1 MPLISSRMTLTSLGI
16 VDNLV
21 IVELGPK
28 VGFHERGK
36 EEELRAGIVIVA
48 GWGTDEKAV
57 ISILGYRNLSQ
68 RRLIREAYREI
79 YREDLFSE
87 LQSEF
92 SGHLEKALTH
102 WILDPVDHVALLVHS
117 ELRKL
122 NPNHGVIAEIACIRS
137 PEDLLA
143 VKRAYRSRYRRSM
156 EEDVASLTSGNARKI
171 LVALASPFRYDG
183 DEISEQTA
191 VWEASILHEEI
202 HGIDRN
208 LEETV
213 RILSTRSKA
222 QLNATFNHYRDIY
235 NTSITKGLKGDSI
248 LKTAIR
254 CIKDPMKYQAKARVI
269 MIDVFIHLQVLR
281 RAITNVGTDQEVL
294 SRVVISSA
302 EKDLKH
308 IKEAFLERNNVSLEE
323 AVAGGTSGDYRD
335 FILALLGSDDLLL

>member
-1 MPLISSRMTLTSLGI
+1 MTLNSLGI

-28 VGFHERGK
+28 VSKVVVMVGFHERGI
-36 EEELRAGIVIVA
+36 EEELRPGIVMVA
-48 GWGTDEKAV
+48 EIMATVIAPEDFSPAEDAETLKKAFQGLYSILSHGWGTDEKAV

-171 LVALASPFRYDG
+171 LVALASPFRFDG

-191 VWEASILHEEI
+191 VSEASILHEEI

-235 NTSITKGLKGDSI
+235 NTSITK
-248 LKTAIR
+248 
-254 CIKDPMKYQAKARVI
+254 VI
-269 MIDVFIHLQVLR
+269 
-281 RAITNVGTDQEVL
+281 
-294 SRVVISSA
+294 
-302 EKDLKH
+302 
-308 IKEAFLERNNVSLEE
+308 
-323 AVAGGTSGDYRD
+323 
-335 FILALLGSDDLLL
+335 